1 VAERRFVRRLV
12 PGSVRAR
19 TTLASL
25 LVVGVSVFAGSFLFL
40 GELRKG
46 LVHTVDQSAQLHA
59 ERVTR
64 LIEAGTLPRQLD
76 LPVDADEDDIVIQ
89 VVDGEGRVIAASA
102 NGWISALSDLRPGP
116 PDKQMTET
124 VTNLPLDPS
133 SQFRIF
139 ARAALSS
146 SDLLTVLVGTELKRG
161 DQAVRTVGD
170 ILRKGAL
177 ALLVLVGALTWVL
190 VGRALGPVDS
200 IRRQVE
206 EISGAALDRRVPE
219 RGGHDEI
226 SRLARTMNAML
237 DRLQSSVERQRRF
250 ASDASHELRSP
261 LASSRAHLE
270 VAVAHP
276 DAVDWP
282 ATAAELLEENHRME
296 RLVADLLFLARAD
309 GSTQAP
315 RVGPVDVDDLVLTE
329 VGRLRSRGR
338 VAVDISR
345 VSAARVKGNAEL
357 LARVVRNLLENAERH
372 AHSAA
377 RVELYRHNGEVELV
391 VADDGLGV
399 PAPDRERIFDRFNR
413 LDAARAR
420 RDGGAGLG
428 LAIAREIVTA
438 HGGRIW
444 ADEPGPATNGGGPG
458 ARFVVRLPARY

>member
-1 VAERRFVRRLV
+1 MPERRCLRRLV

-25 LVVGVSVFAGSFLFL
+25 LVVGVTVFAGSFLFL

-46 LVHTVDQSAQLHA
+46 LVHTVDKSAEIHA
-59 ERVTR
+59 VRLTR

-102 NGWISALSDLRPGP
+102 NGWISAVSDLRPGP
-116 PDKQMTET
+116 DKQLTET
-124 VTNLPLDPS
+124 VTRLPLDPN
-133 SQFRIF
+133 SQFRIL

-146 SDLLTVLVGTELKRG
+146 SDLLTVLVGTELKPG
-161 DQAVRTVGD
+161 DEAVQTVGD

-177 ALLVLVGALTWVL
+177 ALLVLVGVLTWVL
-190 VGRALGPVDS
+190 VGRALRPVDS
-200 IRRQVE
+200 IRRQVD

-237 DRLQSSVERQRRF
+237 DRLQGSVERQRRF
-250 ASDASHELRSP
+250 VSDASHELRSP
-261 LASSRAHLE
+261 LASTRAHLE

-276 DAVDWP
+276 DATNWP

-315 RVGPVDVDDLVLTE
+315 RIGPVDVDDLVLTE

-338 VAVDISR
+338 VAVDISK

-377 RVELYRHNGEVELV
+377 RVELYLHNGEVELV
-391 VADDGLGV
+391 VADDGIGV
-399 PAPDRERIFDRFNR
+399 PASDRERIFDRFNR

-458 ARFVVRLPARY
+458 ARFVVRLPARH

>member
-1 VAERRFVRRLV
+1 MPERRRLRRLA
-12 PGSVRAR
+12 PTSVRAR
-19 TTLASL
+19 TTIASL
-25 LVVGVSVFAGSFLFL
+25 MVVGITVFAGSFLFL

-46 LVHTVDQSAQLHA
+46 LVHTVDQAAEIHA
-59 ERVTR
+59 EQVTR
-64 LIEAGTLPRQLD
+64 LIESGTLPRQLD
-76 LPVDADEDDIVIQ
+76 LPVDAEEDDIVIQ

-102 NGWISALSDLRPGP
+102 NGWISALSDLRPP
-116 PDKQMTET
+116 PGKQLTRT
-124 VTNLPLDPS
+124 VSGLPLDPES
-133 SQFRIF
+133 RFRIL

-146 SDLLTVLVGTELKRG
+146 SDLLTVLVGTELKLG
-161 DQAVRTVGD
+161 DQAVQTVSD

-190 VGRALGPVDS
+190 VGRALRPVES
-200 IRRQVE
+200 IRRQVD
-206 EISGAALDRRVPE
+206 EITGAALDRRVPE

-250 ASDASHELRSP
+250 VSDASHELRSP

-276 DAVDWP
+276 DATNWP
-282 ATAAELLEENHRME
+282 ATAAELLEENQRME

-309 GSTQAP
+309 GSNYAP
-315 RVGPVDVDDLVLTE
+315 HVGPVDVDELVLAE
-329 VGRLRSRGR
+329 VSRVRSRGR
-338 VAVDISR
+338 VAVDISK
-345 VSAARVKGNAEL
+345 VGAARVKGNAEL
-357 LARVVRNLLENAERH
+357 LSRVVRNLLENAERH
-372 AHSAA
+372 AHSSA
-377 RVELYRHNGEVELV
+377 RVELYRHDGEVELV
-391 VADDGLGV
+391 VADDGQGV
-399 PAPDRERIFDRFNR
+399 PVLDRERIFDRFNR

-444 ADEPGPATNGGGPG
+444 ADEPGPSLNGGGPG